1 MSNML
6 GHSHGIGGVLGSAAI
21 FGILYGKHM
30 LSSMQQ
36 SGVKTASDLM
46 TEALLHPTT
55 VGRALLDARLRP
67 DGR

>member
-1 MSNML
+1 
-6 GHSHGIGGVLGSAAI
+6 
-21 FGILYGKHM
+21 M

-46 TEALLHPTT
+46 TEVLLHPTT